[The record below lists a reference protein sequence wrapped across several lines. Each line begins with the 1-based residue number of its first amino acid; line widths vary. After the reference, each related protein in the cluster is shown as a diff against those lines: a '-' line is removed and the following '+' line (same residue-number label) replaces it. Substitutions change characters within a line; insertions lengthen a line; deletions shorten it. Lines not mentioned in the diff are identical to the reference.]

1 MLYRFHRGIGEAA
14 MRLPAIVLA
23 FVIASPSFAADT
35 AKLLKRT
42 DRGDDDARIE
52 ALDDLVDADPALAV
66 DKAVQWLTQ
75 ERSVRLRREAGRQL
89 WNLEAKAAPAEGAL
103 RTALG
108 DDDDWVAY
116 NAVGALAKLD
126 IPDADLRATRLGL
139 ARSPDPFIAFYS
151 VRALY
156 PDPELALPQVLD
168 AIFDVVEMAAAGKPE
183 DFSTRN
189 DLSDNARKLL
199 REVAEKNGRA
209 GFDALMAAYDDGSPP
224 IKDIAAYMIDSVP
237 VESGD
242 VQRIATMLESDDLG
256 IVGSALGAMADYRE
270 KNTPVLARVLE
281 GLEPD
286 NPPKLRKQ
294 TASTLGRMADP
305 PGGFTAQKASSP
317 WRGVVESR
325 IAPALARSATG
336 DADVE
341 VRKEAADALQS
352 LQTWAGPALPL
363 VGSRVENE
371 PDATVR
377 HALVRAC
384 WSARE
389 TSGLPRAV
397 IERLAANDPD
407 QYVRNEAKSILE
419 ALAQMRR

>member
-1 MLYRFHRGIGEAA
+1 M
-14 MRLPAIVLA
+14 
-23 FVIASPSFAADT
+23 S
-35 AKLLKRT
+35 
-42 DRGDDDARIE
+42 
-52 ALDDLVDADPALAV
+52 
-66 DKAVQWLTQ
+66 
-75 ERSVRLRREAGRQL
+75 
-89 WNLEAKAAPAEGAL
+89 
-103 RTALG
+103 
-108 DDDDWVAY
+108 
-116 NAVGALAKLD
+116 
-126 IPDADLRATRLGL
+126 
-139 ARSPDPFIAFYS
+139 
-151 VRALY
+151 
-156 PDPELALPQVLD
+156 
-168 AIFDVVEMAAAGKPE
+168 
-183 DFSTRN
+183 
-189 DLSDNARKLL
+189 
-199 REVAEKNGRA
+199 
-209 GFDALMAAYDDGSPP
+209 
-224 IKDIAAYMIDSVP
+224 
-237 VESGD
+237 
-242 VQRIATMLESDDLG
+242 
-256 IVGSALGAMADYRE
+256 DYRE

-286 NPPKLRKQ
+286 NPPKLRKR

-305 PGGFTAQKASSP
+305 PGGFTAQKAGSP
-317 WRGVVESR
+317 WRAVVESR

-341 VRKEAADALQS
+341 VRKEAAEALQS

-363 VGSRVENE
+363 VGSRVEKE